1 MKFEEAMDYSDKNN
15 DLKLLKMISSQEM
28 SSQGGSLMTS
38 SLEVSAFRM
47 SSEKASSFMMTS
59 LEVGSLIMS

>member
-1 MKFEEAMDYSDKNN
+1 MKFEEAMDYSDMND

-38 SLEVSAFRM
+38 SLEVSSFRM
-47 SSEKASSFMMTS
+47 SSEKASLFMMTS

>member
-1 MKFEEAMDYSDKNN
+1 MKFEEAMDYSDMNN

-38 SLEVSAFRM
+38 SLEVSSFRM
-47 SSEKASSFMMTS
+47 SLEKASSFMMTS
-59 LEVGSLIMS
+59 LEVGSLMMS